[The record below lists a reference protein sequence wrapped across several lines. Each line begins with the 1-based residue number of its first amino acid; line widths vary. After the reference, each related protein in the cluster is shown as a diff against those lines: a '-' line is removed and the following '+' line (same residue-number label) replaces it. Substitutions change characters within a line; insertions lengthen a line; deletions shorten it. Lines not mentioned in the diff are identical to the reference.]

1 MRLSLIVRIAAIL
14 AAALSVGAGNAMAG
28 YLQEPRH
35 ALPPEPELFLG
46 VWFMESC
53 GTLNTAARLNTCP
66 ESPVLL
72 IRKEGTGY
80 LINATP
86 AVQYGNWFKTDL
98 DLGRVWADGEFW
110 YDDLLDLISGRG
122 AIYARK

>member
-1 MRLSLIVRIAAIL
+1 
-14 AAALSVGAGNAMAG
+14 MAG
-28 YLQEPRH
+28 YWQEPRH

-66 ESPVLL
+66 KSPVLL

-86 AVQYGNWFKTDL
+86 VVQDGNGFRTDL
-98 DLGRVWADGEFW
+98 DLGRVGAGGEFW